1 MRGLVAA
8 LALLLPC
15 GCRKASEPA
24 AQEPS
29 AAPVERGPA
38 RVVEIEPNDFL
49 RAQPIP
55 ERAIVDGSFEPKG
68 RRAPDDDWYRVAP
81 GPGRALALRVEMTLV
96 RGDAGFAGE
105 AWLEVLDRDRNRL
118 LRMRADGAEPALVP
132 SVACVEACF
141 VRVTSDVAGRYSL
154 SVLGEP
160 ARPDREMEPNDRL
173 VDATP
178 LSAGGRVEGTY
189 GTADDEDWYRLEIRD
204 AKPGQFLRIQLTG
217 VLGVRP
223 ELELRTL
230 DGALA
235 GTMRPTAPGDG
246 LVLRDLALPG
256 AAPPRA
262 TAPAQDAG
270 QGGATAPDP
279 NTAPSGASSPDGP
292 GAVQERGGG
301 GGSDAGPGSAGA
313 AASGYFLVL
322 RSAPFPGPHGKTVR
336 GANPRVP
343 YTLSAALETG
353 PEDLEIEPNDDVAHA
368 TDLVSS
374 RSGYLSPP
382 GDADWYRIHVEQ
394 PMILHAEVS
403 ALDRADVEL
412 SVFAPG
418 AGPADKP
425 TLLARANEGGLRE
438 GEVVPAVRIPAGDSY
453 VMVTGA
459 ARQLDGKWVRDAED
473 PDNLYKLSVSLS
485 PDDGS
490 VEREPNDSIRSA
502 QELPLPASTRGWI
515 WPRKDVDVFRF
526 HVPSG
531 AGPSTIRLSAVRG
544 VDLQLRLFELR
555 GASGEVIGTSDSAR
569 GEGEERIV
577 AVPLKEGDYAVEVS
591 SPRNKD
597 ASATQA
603 YTLTIRRD

>member
-1 MRGLVAA
+1 
-8 LALLLPC
+8 
-15 GCRKASEPA
+15 
-24 AQEPS
+24 
-29 AAPVERGPA
+29 
-38 RVVEIEPNDFL
+38 
-49 RAQPIP
+49 
-55 ERAIVDGSFEPKG
+55 
-68 RRAPDDDWYRVAP
+68 
-81 GPGRALALRVEMTLV
+81 
-96 RGDAGFAGE
+96 
-105 AWLEVLDRDRNRL
+105 
-118 LRMRADGAEPALVP
+118 
-132 SVACVEACF
+132 
-141 VRVTSDVAGRYSL
+141 VTSDVAGTYSL
-154 SVLGEP
+154 AVLGEP
-160 ARPDREMEPNDRL
+160 ARPDREMEPNDRM

-178 LSAGGRVEGTY
+178 LSPGGRVEGTY
-189 GTADDEDWYRLEIRD
+189 GAADDEDWYRLEIRD
-204 AKPGQFLRIQLTG
+204 ARPGQFLRIQLTG
-217 VLGVRP
+217 VVGVRP

-246 LVLRDLALPG
+246 LVLRDVALPG
-256 AAPPRA
+256 AAAPPA
-262 TAPAQDAG
+262 MPAAEDAG
-270 QGGATAPDP
+270 PSGATAPDP
-279 NTAPSGASSPDGP
+279 NTAPSGAPAPPAS
-292 GAVQERGGG
+292 GAVQDRGG
-301 GGSDAGPGSAGA
+301 GGSDAGPASSA
-313 AASGYFLVL
+313 AASGYYLVL
-322 RSAPFPGPHGKTVR
+322 RSAAFPGPNGKTVR

-353 PEDLEIEPNDDVAHA
+353 PDDLEIEPNDDVAHA
-368 TDLVSS
+368 TDLAGS

-382 GDADWYRIHVEQ
+382 GDVDWYRIRTEQ

-418 AGPADKP
+418 ARPADKP
-425 TLLARANEGGLRE
+425 VQLARANEGGLRE
-438 GEVVPAVRIPAGDSY
+438 GEVLPAVRIPAGESY

-473 PDNLYKLSVSLS
+473 PDHLYKLFVSLS

-490 VEREPNDSIRSA
+490 VEREPNDSIRAA

-531 AGPSTIRLSAVRG
+531 AGPLTIRLSAVRG
-544 VDLQLRLFELR
+544 VDLQLRLLELR

-603 YTLTIRRD
+603 YTLTIRTD